1 MMSFT
6 PDYVIHPGESLL
18 EALTDRSMTQSE
30 LSARTWL
37 TEKHINQIINS
48 KSPITPD
55 TAILLQNALGISMT
69 FWNNLQKNYDE
80 TLARLEAEQRIEEEL
95 SLLGLFKNCYKELV
109 EKKILVGVSTQIE
122 KYTQLINYFGVSSLL
137 RIEKTEAIAYRKST
151 YKDIDVPTLSAWL
164 RYGIKEISNTQLP
177 EYDEKKLKQS
187 IWELRSVISKTSD
200 NEEKIKSI
208 LYECGVGV
216 VFSPYLSRTYVNG
229 ATRWVWKNPLV
240 QISKRQNSHDV
251 MCFTFFHELW
261 HVLLHGKKDQFIEFE
276 NADYENG
283 PQEKEANDF
292 ASEIL
297 IHEEDYKSFINTK
310 NLDFDSILS
319 FSRQISIDPGI
330 VAWRLAKDW
339 LISRPIANKY
349 RKQIALRK

>member
-1 MMSFT
+1 MSFT

-18 EALTDRSMTQSE
+18 EALTDRSRAQSE
-30 LSARTWL
+30 LSIRTWL
-37 TEKHINQIINS
+37 TEKHINQIINW

-69 FWNNLQKNYDE
+69 FWNNLQKSYDE
-80 TLARLEAEQRIEEEL
+80 TLARLEAEQRIQEEL
-95 SLLGLFKNCYKELV
+95 SLLWQFKNCYKELV
-109 EKKILVGVSTQIE
+109 DKNILISVSTQIE

-164 RYGIKEISNTQLP
+164 RLGIKEISATQLP
-177 EYDEKKLKQS
+177 EYDEKKLKQG
-187 IWELRSVISKTSD
+187 IIKLRSLVSKPWSFWED
-200 NEEKIKSI
+200 IKNT
-208 LYECGVGV
+208 LHECGVGV
-216 VFSPYLSRTYVNG
+216 VFSPYFSRTYVNW
-229 ATRWVWKNPLV
+229 ATRWIWKNPLIQV
-240 QISKRQNSHDV
+240 SIRGKSHDGLW
-251 MCFTFFHELW
+251 FTLFHELW

-276 NADYENG
+276 NPDYDNN

-297 IHEEDYKSFINTK
+297 IHEEDYQLFIGTK
-310 NLDFDSILS
+310 IFDFDSILS
-319 FSRQISIDPGI
+319 FSHKISIDPGI

-339 LISRPIANKY
+339 YISRPIANRY
-349 RKQIALRK
+349 RKQIALGK